1 MRRFTFR
8 LQSILE
14 LRRHEEEQRRLEL
27 GAITSRC
34 AAISNEVQERRDRR
48 RSILSTRPSEVTG
61 DDIVWRSAVD
71 AYALRLEA
79 EAKRLSKQLAEAE
92 KERTAAATVYR
103 EAKQKLDVLEKLRE
117 RREEAYR
124 TVVKRDEQQRL
135 DAVSQY
141 MHIQGGPR

>member
-1 MRRFTFR
+1 MRRFNFR

-34 AAISNEVQERRDRR
+34 AAISNEIQERRDRR
-48 RSILSTRPSEVTG
+48 HAILSTRPSEVTG

-79 EAKRLSKQLAEAE
+79 EATRLQRQLAEAE
-92 KERTAAATVYR
+92 KERAAATVVYR

-117 RREEAYR
+117 RRADAYH
-124 TVVKRDEQQRL
+124 TVVKREEQQRL
-135 DAVSQY
+135 DAVAQY
-141 MHIQGGPR
+141 MHMQGGRR